1 MKTFEYVRPDSVET
15 AVEQLGADPDAHL
28 LAGGTNLVDL
38 MKLGVTTPGTL
49 IDVGS
54 LPLDI
59 IDIDDDGALR
69 IGANVR
75 NSDLAADP
83 IVRGRYPVLSRALLA
98 GASGQLRNMATTA
111 GNLFQRTRCPY
122 FMDTD
127 KACNKRDP
135 GSGCSAIR
143 GSNRDMAILGTSP
156 HCVATHPSDMAVAMA
171 VLEPQLDLIGP
182 AGTRTVAFD
191 EFYRLPGEHP
201 DLDNTLDRDDVVL
214 SLRIPAL
221 PAARTSTYRKVR
233 DRASFAFALVSVAAV
248 LEVED
253 GLVSTVRV
261 ALGGVAHKPWRAK
274 EAEER
279 LVGGPATRSAF
290 SAAIDAELQAAE
302 PLSDNA
308 FKIPMVKALVTQAL
322 VELAQ
327 TQESQR

>member
-1 MKTFEYVRPDSVET
+1 MKTFEYLMPDSVDT
-15 AVEQLGADPDAHL
+15 AVEQLGADPDAYL

-54 LPLDI
+54 LPLDTLE
-59 IDIDDDGALR
+59 IDGSGDLR

-83 IVRGRYPVLSRALLA
+83 VVRDRYPVLSRALLA

-111 GNLFQRTRCPY
+111 GNLFQRTRCSY
-122 FMDTD
+122 FMDTE
-127 KACNKRDP
+127 KTCNKRDP
-135 GSGCSAIR
+135 GSGCSAVR
-143 GSNRDMAILGTSP
+143 GHNRDMAILGASP

-171 VLEPQLDLIGP
+171 VLEPRLNLVGP
-182 AGTRTVAFD
+182 AGTRSIAFD
-191 EFYRLPGEHP
+191 DLYRLPGDHP
-201 DLDNTLDRDDVVL
+201 ERDTTLDRDDLVL
-214 SLRIPAL
+214 SLTVPAL

-253 GLVSTVRV
+253 GRVSAVRL
-261 ALGGVAHKPWRAK
+261 ALGGVAHKPWRAR
-274 EAEER
+274 EAEQQII
-279 LVGGPATRSAF
+279 GGPATRSAF
-290 SAAIDAELQAAE
+290 AAAINAELQAAE

-308 FKIPMVKALVTQAL
+308 FKIPMVEALVTQTL
-322 VELAQ
+322 VELAER
-327 TQESQR
+327 QESGR